1 MFRQWGLK
9 KQFATVFLVLITL
22 PTMFFGVLIYYQT
35 TKAFKQQ
42 AADHTIGRLETSEE
56 TLTSVIRNVE
66 NMTSFMI
73 YDENFRTF
81 FTSSK
86 SEMTSE
92 DYKRAEEGIK
102 GYFTFQLTSF
112 DYIDS
117 IMLESGSG
125 NELHFGNPV
134 TADEE
139 VLDKDA
145 AKKGGGLSWSGSYQV
160 DSDWEGKKQ
169 VISLSREINDLNH
182 ITKPIG
188 RVRIRLDQE
197 DLYQTIKGDNAG
209 GQGYF
214 FVMNDKGDVV
224 LHPNEGMVGKPFPD
238 QTLIDRIIA
247 SSHRSISYETKE
259 DRFLVVK
266 KQIDGM
272 NWFSVAVVNQGE
284 VVQELYNVR
293 SLIVDMILL
302 LLLLGSVAFAGFY
315 FFNIRRIMELT
326 EQTKQLENGDFNA
339 NVSVNTNDEIGKLGM
354 RFNQMVKT
362 IQTYI
367 NQEYKLKIKQKE
379 SELQA
384 MQNQIDPHFLY
395 NTLDMIRWTARLE
408 NAMQTGHLIE
418 QLSKMFRMNL
428 NKGNM
433 WVKLE
438 EEFAYIRHYLELQ
451 KSRMGS
457 RLHYSIFYDAEI
469 GGAYSIKQ
477 ILQPLVE
484 NSIRHGFKN
493 ISYQGELRI
502 RGYRQGNQI
511 LIDVVD
517 NGAGFHPHGE
527 AGSEGSGFALNQ
539 LQERLSLA
547 FGEDGKIVQIPSR
560 TGTWMQI
567 KLPLLKTKP
576 EKKNKKESGDWNDL

>member
-22 PTMFFGVLIYYQT
+22 PTMFFGALIYYQT

-81 FTSSK
+81 FSSSK

-92 DYKRAEEGIK
+92 VYKRAEEGIK

-117 IMLESGSG
+117 IMLESASG
-125 NELHFGNPV
+125 NKLHFGNPV
-134 TADEE
+134 TADEA
-139 VLDKDA
+139 VLDQA
-145 AKKGGGLSWSGSYQV
+145 ATKKGGGLSWSGSYQV

-182 ITKPIG
+182 ITEPIG
-188 RVRIRLDQE
+188 RVRIRLDQA
-197 DLYQTIKGDNAG
+197 DLYQTVKGDTAG

-214 FVMNDKGDVV
+214 FVMTDQGDVV
-224 LHPNEGMVGKPFPD
+224 LHPDENMVGKPFPD

-247 SSHRSISYETKE
+247 SSQRSISYETK
-259 DRFLVVK
+259 DNRYLVVK
-266 KQIDGM
+266 KKIDGM

-293 SLIVDMILL
+293 SLLVDMILL
-302 LLLLGSVAFAGFY
+302 LLLLGTVAFAGFY
-315 FFNIRRIMELT
+315 FFNIRRILELT

-339 NVSVNTNDEIGKLGM
+339 NVPVNTNDEIGKLGM

-408 NAMQTGHLIE
+408 NAMETGHLIE

-433 WVKLE
+433 WVKLD

-457 RLHYSIFYDAEI
+457 RLRYSIFYEADI

-493 ISYQGELRI
+493 VSYQGELRI
-502 RGYRQGNQI
+502 RGYRQENQI

-517 NGAGFHPHGE
+517 NGAGFQSYDETGN
-527 AGSEGSGFALNQ
+527 EGSGFALNQ
-539 LQERLSLA
+539 LHERLLLA
-547 FGEDGKIVQIPSR
+547 FGEEGKIKQIPSR
-560 TGTWMQI
+560 NGTWMQV
-567 KLPLLKTKP
+567 KLPLLNKRP
-576 EKKNKKESGDWNDL
+576 EQKIKKEPGDWNDV